1 MALPAGALPSGAAAP
16 APSSPTLL
24 TTGFAG
30 KVVST
35 AMVEGTKTPAPRLG
49 FAPIARWKGRN
60 RGQEGGW
67 SRVYEGTPL
76 GQPLVVE
83 VPGRARFHIKL
94 TLLRKSRLGIG
105 GLCPPWIAQSEDT

>member
-1 MALPAGALPSGAAAP
+1 MALPAGSLPSGAAAL

-30 KVVST
+30 KVVSM

-60 RGQEGGW
+60 RPGG
-67 SRVYEGTPL
+67 RPE
-76 GQPLVVE
+76 
-83 VPGRARFHIKL
+83 PG
-94 TLLRKSRLGIG
+94 LRGD
-105 GLCPPWIAQSEDT
+105 ASEDGR